1 MLLFIFGFVSFVGL
15 KMQWVI
21 YNLRIMSFVSGQC
34 PCTISW
40 FLLCHFVSYLE
51 CLLNGCGISWI
62 DPLSFHLFSPFPL
75 FSSLLFLEKKKK
87 CISLSSSN
95 SIELCINYHS
105 CRAFLLAQIIKNL
118 RAMWE
123 TWVWFLGWEDSMEKG
138 MATNSSIFAWRIS
151 WTEEPDRLQSMGL
164 QKVR

>member
-62 DPLSFHLFSPFPL
+62 DPLSFHLFSPFQL
-75 FSSLLFLEKKKK
+75 FSSLLFLETREELQESGHQSKRPI
-87 CISLSSSN
+87 CPHLPGSSPSGSREFEAGTASEGSGN
-95 SIELCINYHS
+95 NCL
-105 CRAFLLAQIIKNL
+105 IKL
-118 RAMWE
+118 
-123 TWVWFLGWEDSMEKG
+123 
-138 MATNSSIFAWRIS
+138 
-151 WTEEPDRLQSMGL
+151 
-164 QKVR
+164 